1 MKSRWSR
8 RDFLKSTAALMA
20 LGAADGALGASP
32 SQSALPKRRLGKTG
46 EMVSCIGFGS
56 GTRFCS
62 IQDEDAAQALLER
75 AFALG
80 INYFDT
86 AGSYTR
92 RPLER
97 LSEKRLGEFSKKRR
111 KEIFLATKIDPRDR
125 DGALRSVETSLKFL
139 QTDYLDLIQI
149 HSLSDLND
157 LDRIG
162 SANGVLAAI
171 QQLKDQKVS
180 RFIGITG
187 HNDGAAMTE
196 ALRRHD
202 FDTVLMALNAAQSA
216 NPVAAA
222 QDGADPRLRAV
233 RIARGAAKE
242 HGDSLH
248 ESHGPG
254 NAGRQ
259 RRRPRLASGAFTV
272 QPEPARRLR
281 RHRLRADGSARRK
294 RPGGAQFH
302 ADERKRETK
311 ATRKSRPVA
320 LGVAAFLASRTTTR
334 WRCNCN
340 ARSCSSLGQRG
351 KGARYS
357 SVSFICP
364 IVCLSVYA
372 RCVFQT
378 RDSFPATTFP
388 G

>member
-1 MKSRWSR
+1 MKWCWSR

-32 SQSALPKRRLGKTG
+32 SPSALPKRRLGKTG

-62 IQDEDAAQALLER
+62 IQDEGAAQALLER

-97 LSEKRLGEFSKKRR
+97 VSEKRLGEFSKGRR
-111 KEIFLATKIDPRDR
+111 KEIFIATKIDPRDR

-162 SANGVLAAI
+162 SPHGVLAAI
-171 QQLKDQKVS
+171 QQLKQERVV

-187 HNDGAAMTE
+187 HNDGLAMAE

-202 FDTVLMALNAAQSA
+202 FDTV
-216 NPVAAA
+216 
-222 QDGADPRLRAV
+222 
-233 RIARGAAKE
+233 
-242 HGDSLH
+242 
-248 ESHGPG
+248 
-254 NAGRQ
+254 
-259 RRRPRLASGAFTV
+259 
-272 QPEPARRLR
+272 
-281 RHRLRADGSARRK
+281 
-294 RPGGAQFH
+294 
-302 ADERKRETK
+302 
-311 ATRKSRPVA
+311 
-320 LGVAAFLASRTTTR
+320 
-334 WRCNCN
+334 
-340 ARSCSSLGQRG
+340 
-351 KGARYS
+351 
-357 SVSFICP
+357 
-364 IVCLSVYA
+364 
-372 RCVFQT
+372 
-378 RDSFPATTFP
+378 
-388 G
+388 